1 MGAGQ
6 SLALPTIKED
16 DLDASIKV
24 VEIIDKL
31 DAAQKDAIEKGKPP
45 LPFWNAYQN
54 WLHGLK
60 LYFQL
65 LDSSKKNKNT
75 KNIQK
80 TFDDAK
86 KFIRDTT
93 TPLLEIEK
101 HNKELYK
108 SLSNYNFFLQLPT
121 TLKTFRQYF
130 MQKAGILNMPLPP
143 KEPEWVKLK
152 ARLDALRQS
161 GGRRRK
167 TRKASRRRRT
177 RRRS

>member
-6 SLALPTIKED
+6 SLALPTIKQD

-24 VEIIDKL
+24 VEIMDKL
-31 DAAQKDAIEKGKPP
+31 DAAHKASP
-45 LPFWNAYQN
+45 LPFWDAYQN

-65 LDSSKKNKNT
+65 LDSSKVNKNA
-75 KNIQK
+75 KNVK
-80 TFDDAK
+80 TTFEDAK

-101 HNKELYK
+101 YNKELYT
-108 SLSNYNFFLQLPT
+108 SLYNYNFFLQLPT
-121 TLKTFRQYF
+121 TLKTYRQYF

-152 ARLDALRQS
+152 ARLEALRQS

-167 TRKASRRRRT
+167 TRKALRRRLTRRRR
-177 RRRS
+177 